1 MKGFVWSRLVLACL
15 PCSELGENRHL
26 KVGRLACLLEF
37 IYKLLLLNLKWIS
50 ESFSLESHILTNLED
65 TSLHMVFSL
74 RLECNYHLVP
84 MLVTGFLERI

>member
-1 MKGFVWSRLVLACL
+1 MLACL

-50 ESFSLESHILTNLED
+50 ESPPNMVNYKTKLFGIWNLG
-65 TSLHMVFSL
+65 LRVFTKDIKQVK
-74 RLECNYHLVP
+74 Y
-84 MLVTGFLERI
+84 

>member
-50 ESFSLESHILTNLED
+50 ESPPNTVNYKTKLFGIWNLG
-65 TSLHMVFSL
+65 L
-74 RLECNYHLVP
+74 
-84 MLVTGFLERI
+84 